1 MDNIYDELAAGMGS
15 LKEAETEEEVSGMD
29 SFLSG
34 PQMVTGGE
42 KVKVASLGDLSG
54 FLRIADDLLVNK
66 AQRDLWRISEDKG
79 QVVIE
84 RLFDAGSNEPIR
96 V

>member
-1 MDNIYDELAAGMGS
+1 MDIYHELLANVDS
-15 LKEAETEEEVSGMD
+15 LKSMPEENVQGMD
-29 SFLSG
+29 TFL
-34 PQMVTGGE
+34 GG

-54 FLRIADDLLVNK
+54 FFRLSNDTLVHK
-66 AQRDLWRISEDKG
+66 AQKDLWRISEDGNG

-84 RLFDAGSNEPIR
+84 RLFDPNSKEPIR